1 MGRLDSGFA
10 GRENIRSGGG
20 LGKGGGDRGIH
31 GTEKG
36 EKASFHSF
44 N

>member
-1 MGRLDSGFA
+1 MGRLNSGFA

-20 LGKGGGDRGIH
+20 LGKGGGGQRDSSRG
-31 GTEKG
+31 ER
-36 EKASFHSF
+36 KAFSF